1 MKKRFAF
8 LHSINF
14 KIALSF
20 ILILIFTIEII
31 GAYFVRQ
38 LEEWNVSQFES
49 NLVVPVYA
57 MNRISE
63 NLNDN
68 DKNTR
73 KNINT
78 TIQDFARNNSD
89 ITDIQVVDRNGVIV
103 GTKDADR
110 SAIIGRRTLKE
121 NIKQGISTNKK
132 ITQIYYDKNLGSSYE
147 SITPVSSP
155 DNSTVVGAIYVKASM
170 ESVYQGISTI
180 IVIFLTASL
189 VAGLLGAIIAIFISR
204 AITRPIGEMK
214 QQAVRMAEGDYSG
227 QVRVYS
233 PDELGQ
239 LAMAV
244 NDLSVKVEEA
254 TENSESERRRLDSVL
269 TQMSDGVIATN
280 RLGNITV
287 INEMAREYLNKTE
300 EEANGA
306 QLVDILGIGDNTSFD
321 ELLENPEPMIIE
333 TTDFSD
339 DEEDYDENDDN
350 SLILNADFS
359 LIQRN
364 SGFISGMVCVLHD
377 VTEQQK
383 IDSERRQFVSN
394 VSHELRTPLTSIS
407 SYIDALNNGAWKDQ
421 KLAPQFLN
429 VTAEETDRMIRMIQD
444 LLNLSR
450 MDQGRSKLDKELVNF
465 NEFFSYI
472 LDRFDM
478 MLKKEKA
485 DAKED
490 DTKVVK
496 NYRIKRI
503 FTNKDLWVEIDTD
516 KMTQVVDNIMNN
528 AIKYSPDGGVIT
540 CRLLETNK
548 HIIISVSDEGLG
560 IPRKDIKKVFDRFY
574 RIDKA
579 RSRKQ
584 GGTGLGLSISKEI
597 VEQHKGRIWVNS
609 AEGRGSTFY
618 ISLPFN
624 PNETGGE
631 WDEI

>member
-1 MKKRFAF
+1 MKNRFVF

-14 KIALSF
+14 KIGLSF
-20 ILILIFTIEII
+20 ILILIVTIEII

-38 LEEWNVSQFES
+38 LEDQNVSNFENS
-49 NLVVPVYA
+49 VVVPAYTL
-57 MNRISE
+57 NQISE
-63 NLNDN
+63 NLTDN
-68 DKNTR
+68 DQHTR
-73 KNINT
+73 ENIGNA
-78 TIQDFARNNSD
+78 IQDYTRVSID
-89 ITDIQVVDRNGVIV
+89 ITDVQVVDRSGIIV
-103 GTKDADR
+103 GTKD
-110 SAIIGRRTLKE
+110 SEGSNIIGTQTLKD
-121 NIKQGISTNKK
+121 NIKQSIKTDKK
-132 ITQIYYDKNLGSSYE
+132 ITQIYYEKDAGSSYE
-147 SITPVSSP
+147 SIEPVTSP
-155 DNSTVVGAIYVKASM
+155 DNSTVVGAIYVRASM
-170 ESVYQGISTI
+170 ESVYTGINNI
-180 IVIFLTASL
+180 ILIFLTASL
-189 VAGLLGAIIAIFISR
+189 VAGLLGAVIAIFISR
-204 AITRPIGEMK
+204 AITRPIDEMK

-287 INEMAREYLNKTE
+287 INEMAQEFLDKDE
-300 EEANGA
+300 DAAIG
-306 QLVDILGIGDNTSFD
+306 QPLVDVLGISEQTSFD
-321 ELLENPEPMIIE
+321 DLLENPDPMVIE
-333 TTDFSD
+333 TNDNS
-339 DEEDYDENDDN
+339 EDYDTGDDN

-421 KLAPQFLN
+421 KLAPQFLG
-429 VTAEETDRMIRMIQD
+429 VTAEETDRMIRMIKD
-444 LLNLSR
+444 LLSLSR
-450 MDQGRSKLDKELVNF
+450 MDQGRSKLEKELVNF

-490 DTKVVK
+490 NKKIVK

-503 FTNKDLWVEIDTD
+503 FTSKDLWVEIDTD
-516 KMTQVVDNIMNN
+516 KMTQVIDNIMNN

-548 HIIISVSDEGLG
+548 HIIISISDEGLG

-574 RIDKA
+574 RVDKA

-609 AEGRGSTFY
+609 AEGKGSTFY
-618 ISLPFN
+618 ISLPFD

>member
-1 MKKRFAF
+1 MKNRFVF

-14 KIALSF
+14 KIGLSF
-20 ILILIFTIEII
+20 ILILIVTIEII

-38 LEEWNVSQFES
+38 LEDQNVANFETS
-49 NLVVPVYA
+49 VQVPAYTI
-57 MNRISE
+57 NQISE
-63 NLNDN
+63 NLTDN
-68 DKNTR
+68 DQHTR
-73 KNINT
+73 DNINNA
-78 TIQDFARNNSD
+78 IQDYTRVSSD
-89 ITDIQVVDRNGVIV
+89 ITDVQVIDRSGIIV
-103 GTKDADR
+103 GTKD
-110 SAIIGRRTLKE
+110 SEGSNIVGTQTLKD
-121 NIKQGISTNKK
+121 NIKQSIKNDKK
-132 ITQIYYDKNLGSSYE
+132 ITQIYYEKDNGSSYE
-147 SITPVSSP
+147 SIVPVTSL
-155 DNSTVVGAIYVKASM
+155 DNSTVVGAIYVRASM
-170 ESVYQGISTI
+170 ESVYTGINSI
-180 IVIFLTASL
+180 ILIFLTASL
-189 VAGLLGAIIAIFISR
+189 VAGLLGAVIAIFIAR
-204 AITRPIGEMK
+204 AITRPIDEMK

-269 TQMSDGVIATN
+269 TQMSDGVIAVN

-287 INEMAREYLNKTE
+287 INEMAQEFLNKDE
-300 EEANGA
+300 DEAIG
-306 QLVDILGIGDNTSFD
+306 QPLVEILGVDDRIKFD
-321 ELLENPEPMIIE
+321 DLLENPDPMVIE
-333 TTDFSD
+333 TNDTEDF
-339 DEEDYDENDDN
+339 DENDDN

-364 SGFISGMVCVLHD
+364 SGFISGLVCVLHD

-421 KLAPQFLN
+421 KLAPQFLG
-429 VTAEETDRMIRMIQD
+429 VTAEETDRMIRMIKD
-444 LLNLSR
+444 LLSLSR

-503 FTNKDLWVEIDTD
+503 FTSKDLWVEIDTD
-516 KMTQVVDNIMNN
+516 KMTQVIDNIMNN

-548 HIIISVSDEGLG
+548 HIIISISDEGLG
-560 IPRKDIKKVFDRFY
+560 IPRKDIKKVFERFY
-574 RIDKA
+574 RVDKA

-597 VEQHKGRIWVNS
+597 IEQHKGRIWVNS
-609 AEGRGSTFY
+609 AEGKGSTFY
-618 ISLPFN
+618 ISLPFD

-631 WDEI
+631 WDEV

>member
-1 MKKRFAF
+1 MKKRFGF
-8 LHSINF
+8 FKSIHF
-14 KIALSF
+14 KIGLSF
-20 ILILIFTIEII
+20 ILILVVTIEII

-38 LEEWNVSQFES
+38 LEEQNVSQFEQTIVVTPYVLS
-49 NLVVPVYA
+49 QLSTNLT
-57 MNRISE
+57 
-63 NLNDN
+63 DN
-68 DKNTR
+68 DSHTR
-73 KNINT
+73 DNINKI
-78 TIQDFARNNSD
+78 IQDYARSNSD
-89 ITDIQVVDRNGVIV
+89 VTDIQVVDNNNIIVGSKVDGDTVV
-103 GTKDADR
+103 GTKSLR
-110 SAIIGRRTLKE
+110 ESIEKSM
-121 NIKQGISTNKK
+121 KSNKK
-132 ITQIYYDKNLGSSYE
+132 VTQIYYDKDRGSSYE
-147 SITPVSSP
+147 LIQPISST
-155 DNSTVVGAIYVKASM
+155 DDSTVVGAVYIRANM
-170 ESVYQGISTI
+170 ESVYSRINNI

-189 VAGLLGAIIAIFISR
+189 MAGLLGAIISIFISR
-204 AITRPIGEMK
+204 AITRPIDEMR

-239 LAMAV
+239 LAMSV

-269 TQMSDGVIATN
+269 SQMSDGVIATN

-287 INEMAREYLNKTE
+287 INEMAIEFLNIEKDVHNMMLTDLLKISDE
-300 EEANGA
+300 VTFE
-306 QLVDILGIGDNTSFD
+306 
-321 ELLENPEPMIIE
+321 ELLENPEPMVLEIN
-333 TTDFSD
+333 DAN
-339 DEEDYDENDDN
+339 DEIDYAEDN
-350 SLILNADFS
+350 SLILNAEFS

-364 SGFISGMVCVLHD
+364 SGFVSGMVCVLHD

-383 IDSERRQFVSN
+383 IDRERRQFVSN

-407 SYIDALNNGAWKDQ
+407 SYIDALNNGAWENKE
-421 KLAPQFLN
+421 LAPQFLS

-478 MLKKEKA
+478 MLKKQLA
-485 DAKED
+485 DAEED
-490 DTKVVK
+490 NNKVVK
-496 NYRIKRI
+496 KYRIKRVI
-503 FTNKDLWVEIDTD
+503 TNKDLWVEIDTD
-516 KMTQVVDNIMNN
+516 KMTQVIDNIINN

-548 HIIISVSDEGLG
+548 HIIISISDEGLG
-560 IPRKDIKKVFDRFY
+560 IPRKDIKNVFERFY
-574 RIDKA
+574 RVDKA
-579 RSRKQ
+579 RSRQQ